1 VVFDE
6 NEPSTSGLQAQPKT
20 PVEARVENLRGV
32 LKRRV
37 ENGEDDDAASVDS
50 DAVQDRLLQLL
61 GSKRKP
67 AEQKPANVAPESSSE
82 LNTTQ
87 ASESTVTGEGGKKK
101 YHLQPG
107 DEGYSRKKARRW
119 NRMKKHQQAKKEQER
134 AQVDDAAAKS
144 THSSESQST
153 RPTASTEQADEPM
166 DTQHSEAPP
175 AKRACSEVSLN
186 PGSSA
191 SQRAEH
197 AMQEKLTQMQ
207 EFMMKSLAMQQQQS
221 QQQAQETAMLKAMLA
236 QVFPLVQAQ
245 PQVTQE
251 QAALQAQQQQ
261 AALHAQQFQQQ
272 QFEQLQQ
279 QQLAAQQ
286 HQFELLQQQQLAA
299 QQQPQEQLQAAI
311 PDHAFVNPATAMQAP
326 FIVTQNGPTYVT
338 PPTQGVN
345 VTYVR
350 APTPPPRPPG
360 PDNIYPPSDNDPQ

>member
-1 VVFDE
+1 M
-6 NEPSTSGLQAQPKT
+6 
-20 PVEARVENLRGV
+20 
-32 LKRRV
+32 
-37 ENGEDDDAASVDS
+37 
-50 DAVQDRLLQLL
+50 
-61 GSKRKP
+61 RKF
-67 AEQKPANVAPESSSE
+67 QK
-82 LNTTQ
+82 
-87 ASESTVTGEGGKKK
+87 
-101 YHLQPG
+101 
-107 DEGYSRKKARRW
+107 
-119 NRMKKHQQAKKEQER
+119 AKKGQVH
-134 AQVDDAAAKS
+134 AQVDDAVVKL
-144 THSSESQST
+144 THSLESQST
-153 RPTASTEQADEPM
+153 RPTASTEKVDEPM
-166 DTQHSEAPP
+166 DMQSSEAPP
-175 AKRACSEVSLN
+175 TKRACSEVSVN

-191 SQRAEH
+191 SQRGEH
-197 AMQEKLTQMQ
+197 AMQERFTQMQ
-207 EFMMKSLAMQQQQS
+207 EFMMKNFAMLQQQS

-236 QVFPLVQAQ
+236 QIFLQAQAQ

-251 QAALQAQQQQ
+251 QAALLFAQQQQQ

-326 FIVTQNGPTYVT
+326 FIVTENGPTYVT

-360 PDNIYPPSDNDPQ
+360 PNNPYPPSDNDPQ